1 MESNVNKKIIIIS
14 TLLSIT
20 NASLSADMRLN
31 INDSEKDF
39 VIMLAKPSER
49 LILQEFLSKDEISN
63 DQVLVVKEILNRLLS
78 ESDMSN
84 PMSSS
89 FNFETVCVKFDP
101 RT

>member
-1 MESNVNKKIIIIS
+1 VNKKIIIIS

-84 PMSSS
+84 PMMS
-89 FNFETVCVKFDP
+89 FNYEGE
-101 RT
+101 

>member
-84 PMSSS
+84 PMMS
-89 FNFETVCVKFDP
+89 FNYEGE
-101 RT
+101 

>member
-84 PMSSS
+84 PMMS
-89 FNFETVCVKFDP
+89 FNYQGE
-101 RT
+101 

>member
-1 MESNVNKKIIIIS
+1 MNKKIIIIS

>member
-1 MESNVNKKIIIIS
+1 
-14 TLLSIT
+14 
-20 NASLSADMRLN
+20 MRLN

-84 PMSSS
+84 PMMS
-89 FNFETVCVKFDP
+89 FNYEGE
-101 RT
+101 